1 MSELTN
7 NTKILKKIKWFFD
20 YLSEVL
26 SYEEKN
32 HQTTLTSLNNL
43 IDIYIENK
51 NDPVSNYF
59 DYYAWDDNHE
69 YNSSSSECEELSES
83 SENPPDYD
91 LQQLDPLVRYNNQD
105 TSGSEDSEYSDTE
118 SESDIDYNND
128 FYDIQDQINLY
139 HDKIKYQNYKNW
151 ISNINIVNI

>member
-7 NTKILKKIKWFFD
+7 NTKILKKIKWFSD

-51 NDPVSNYF
+51 NEPVSEYF
-59 DYYAWDDNHE
+59 DYYAWDDNHD
-69 YNSSSSECEELSES
+69 YHSSSSECEELSDS
-83 SENPPDYD
+83 SEYPPEYE
-91 LQQLDPLVRYNNQD
+91 LQQLDPRVRYNNQD
-105 TSGSEDSEYSDTE
+105 TSGSEDSDTE

-128 FYDIQDQINLY
+128 LYDIQDQINLY
-139 HDKIKYQNYKNW
+139 HDKIKYENYQNW
-151 ISNINIVNI
+151 ISNSNIIKI